1 MQQRFIPRV
10 LGPLAVCAALL
21 GAASA
26 VLPAWSKPSP
36 DADRKTLTRERDSLK
51 GQISDIRRDI
61 NRKEARLDAINTDLR
76 KSEQAISRSS
86 RTLKELSEQKKGVEN
101 QLSDLRREAAIVGE
115 HVKDAEGTVALISR
129 AQYMNTLRHPW
140 QTVLMG
146 GNPND
151 ISRMTGMLRYMARE
165 QDRTIDRLEN
175 RQKNIVEVTRKT
187 NAKRTEL
194 AKIEKAEQDNRRQ
207 LEREKKSRETAL
219 ADLKK
224 ALDSQRA
231 RYEQLVKNDRELSNL
246 IAGIDKRIAEAA
258 KKEAARQLAL
268 KKEAE
273 KRRREQKAT
282 ARTEPPAIA
291 SPSLNFRSLRGKL
304 LMPTR
309 GTVTA
314 RFGQKRAGAAA
325 SLPWRGLLIRAKPGQ
340 SVVATAPG
348 TVVFSDWMR
357 GFGNLLILDHGSN
370 YLSVYA
376 NNESLYKSVGDKV
389 RQGETIASV
398 GSSGGEDEPGLY
410 FELRYKGKPFDPSRW
425 LAR

>member
-21 GAASA
+21 GAAST

-146 GNPND
+146 GTPND

-175 RQKNIVEVTRKT
+175 RQKNIAEVTRKT

-219 ADLKK
+219 TDLKK

-231 RYEQLVKNDRELSNL
+231 R
-246 IAGIDKRIAEAA
+246 
-258 KKEAARQLAL
+258 
-268 KKEAE
+268 
-273 KRRREQKAT
+273 
-282 ARTEPPAIA
+282 
-291 SPSLNFRSLRGKL
+291 
-304 LMPTR
+304 
-309 GTVTA
+309 
-314 RFGQKRAGAAA
+314 
-325 SLPWRGLLIRAKPGQ
+325 
-340 SVVATAPG
+340 
-348 TVVFSDWMR
+348 
-357 GFGNLLILDHGSN
+357 
-370 YLSVYA
+370 
-376 NNESLYKSVGDKV
+376 
-389 RQGETIASV
+389 
-398 GSSGGEDEPGLY
+398 
-410 FELRYKGKPFDPSRW
+410 
-425 LAR
+425 

>member
-1 MQQRFIPRV
+1 M
-10 LGPLAVCAALL
+10 
-21 GAASA
+21 
-26 VLPAWSKPSP
+26 LPAWSKPSP

-175 RQKNIVEVTRKT
+175 RQKNIAEVTRKT

-219 ADLKK
+219 TDLKK

-309 GTVTA
+309 GTVAA

>member
-129 AQYMNTLRHPW
+129 AQYMN
-140 QTVLMG
+140 
-146 GNPND
+146 D

-175 RQKNIVEVTRKT
+175 RQKNIAEVTRKT

-246 IAGIDKRIAEAA
+246 ITGIDKRIAEAA

-268 KKEAE
+268 KTEAE

-304 LMPTR
+304 LMR

>member
-175 RQKNIVEVTRKT
+175 RQKNIAEVTRKT

-194 AKIEKAEQDNRRQ
+194 AKIEKAEQDNRLQ

-219 ADLKK
+219 TDLKK

-309 GTVTA
+309 GTVAA

>member
-175 RQKNIVEVTRKT
+175 RQKNIAEVTRKT

-219 ADLKK
+219 TDLKK

-309 GTVTA
+309 GTVA
-314 RFGQKRAGAAA
+314 
-325 SLPWRGLLIRAKPGQ
+325 
-340 SVVATAPG
+340 
-348 TVVFSDWMR
+348 VF
-357 GFGNLLILDHGSN
+357 
-370 YLSVYA
+370 
-376 NNESLYKSVGDKV
+376 
-389 RQGETIASV
+389 
-398 GSSGGEDEPGLY
+398 
-410 FELRYKGKPFDPSRW
+410 
-425 LAR
+425 

>member
-115 HVKDAEGTVALISR
+115 HVTVALISR

-175 RQKNIVEVTRKT
+175 RQKNIAEVTRKT

-219 ADLKK
+219 TDLKK

-291 SPSLNFRSLRGKL
+291 SPSRNFRSLRGKL

-309 GTVTA
+309 GTVAA

-376 NNESLYKSVGDKV
+376 NNESLYKSVGDQV